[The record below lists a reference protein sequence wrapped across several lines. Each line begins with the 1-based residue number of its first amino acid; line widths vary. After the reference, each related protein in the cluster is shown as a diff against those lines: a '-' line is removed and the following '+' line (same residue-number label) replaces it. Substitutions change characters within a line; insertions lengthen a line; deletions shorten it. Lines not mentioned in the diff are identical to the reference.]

1 MYVLSFRFSK
11 KRIIVI
17 ALLLMALLGFCLVI
31 FQDKGSAIAS
41 AETELTDDLESGLQE
56 GQDKQH
62 YPGEPVRVYETLDSY
77 WQEQLTLLDR

>member
-41 AETELTDDLESGLQE
+41 AETELTDDLESGLLE
-56 GQDKQH
+56 GQDEQH

>member
-31 FQDKGSAIAS
+31 FQDKGSTIAS

-56 GQDKQH
+56 GQDEQH
-62 YPGEPVRVYETLDSY
+62 YPG
-77 WQEQLTLLDR
+77 

>member
-17 ALLLMALLGFCLVI
+17 ALLLMALLGFFLVI
-31 FQDKGSAIAS
+31 FQDKGSDIAS

-56 GQDKQH
+56 GQDEQH